1 MAAARDFLSPM
12 LCLLALAAGCG
23 GGGGGAPAQDGN
35 GGANGNA
42 GDLSSTFD
50 TSQCQEVPAALAA
63 ALSEKLTNIT
73 LSHVYL
79 VKQSD
84 DLFYVSGRME
94 GSSQAGSDIA
104 TFALT
109 SDDPTSAQIYA
120 VGPNASNHSDF
131 EGAGDGNPGSGD
143 DPAAVASTT
152 CARTQ

>member
-1 MAAARDFLSPM
+1 M
-12 LCLLALAAGCG
+12 LCLFALAAGCG
-23 GGGGGAPAQDGN
+23 GGGSGAPEQGGN
-35 GGANGNA
+35 GDGNGNA

-63 ALSEKLTNIT
+63 ALSGKLRNIT

-79 VKQSD
+79 VRQSG

-120 VGPNASNHSDF
+120 VGPNASNYSDF
-131 EGAGDGNPGSGD
+131 EDAGDGTPGSAD